1 MIREL
6 QSLGVKVHV
15 HDLIADSDRC
25 VHEYGIGLTEWA
37 QLPRASALIAA
48 VAHRPYKE
56 VGLAPFLAKLLPGG
70 VFTDV
75 KSVYDADAVR
85 NAGHTLWRL

>member
-6 QSLGVKVHV
+6 QSFGVKVHV
-15 HDLIADSDRC
+15 HDPIADSDRC
-25 VHEYGIGLTEWA
+25 VHEYGIGLTEW
-37 QLPRASALIAA
+37 